1 MSAPAEPAATRMYL
15 VPVAGPAL
23 DVVEIAAKPGGATIG
38 RHQDCDVLLPADAD
52 RVSRFHARL
61 DASRDGLWSI
71 VDLSSRWGTAVNGVK
86 LAAEV
91 PVPLNEGDL
100 IRLSPFTFLFSSTPR
115 RRGLQ
120 ASRDAGG
127 PSHVRT
133 LGTITGGGADST
145 GIVDQMLHLLLN
157 SAEQV
162 HASTDEVMLAER
174 LMDAALTGSGLT
186 NAAVLRPT
194 DRDGHFEVVASRF
207 AGAHS
212 GETVRFSQSLI
223 DAASHGQAAE
233 LSGGGIGDDVS
244 RSIVQM
250 NIGSALCV
258 PLMLGSGDGVES
270 TVAAYLYLD
279 SRGMM
284 AGNLRPQAREFCI
297 ALGRMAS
304 LSLANLKR
312 LDIEK
317 RQARLES
324 EIKAAAKMQSWMLPQ
339 RNTTLGPPDAKITCI
354 GESRFGQMMGGDFFD
369 LIDLGDGKVAVTIG
383 DVSGKGVTA
392 SVMMTATHGYLHAA
406 LRDFR
411 SPELAVSATQAFIVP
426 RRPTGKFVTAW
437 VGVIDLQSRTLKYVD
452 AGHGYALL
460 QSPDGHCEVLQGAGG
475 PPIGMIDE
483 ATYDHAEIAMPRG
496 SRLLLMSDGIIEQF
510 GMVPTDDGKPTRE
523 QFEVSRV
530 IDCLLKTKDDADPVN
545 CLFDALIQ
553 HAGSRQLGDDATIVW
568 VKT

>member
-1 MSAPAEPAATRMYL
+1 MYL
-15 VPVAGPAL
+15 VPVAGPAG
-23 DVVEIAAKPGGATIG
+23 DVIELAPKPGGSMVG
-38 RHQDCDVLLPADAD
+38 RHPDCDVPLQNDD
-52 RVSRFHARL
+52 RVSRFHARI
-61 DASRDGLWSI
+61 DVSRDGQWSI
-71 VDLSSRWGTAVNGVK
+71 VDLGSRWGTAVNGVK
-86 LAAEV
+86 LAAEA
-91 PVPLNEGDL
+91 PVTLSEGDL
-100 IRLSPFTFLFSSTPR
+100 IRISPFTFLFSSTQR
-115 RRGLQ
+115 RRSLQ
-120 ASRDAGG
+120 ASRDPATATY
-127 PSHVRT
+127 VRT
-133 LGTITGGGADST
+133 LGSAVAGSPIESS

-162 HASTDEVMLAER
+162 HAATDEVMLAER
-174 LMDAALTGSGLT
+174 LMDAALVGSGLT

-194 DRDGHFEVVASRF
+194 DADGHYEVIASRF
-207 AGAHS
+207 ANAGS
-212 GETVRFSQSLI
+212 GEPIRFSQSLI
-223 DAASHGQAAE
+223 EAAAQGQAAE
-233 LSGGGIGDDVS
+233 LSGGGEMDMS

-258 PLMLGSGDGVES
+258 PLMLGSGDGVEP

-284 AGNLRPQAREFCI
+284 SGHLRPQAREFCV

-324 EIKAAAKMQSWMLPQ
+324 EIKAAAKMQAWMLPQ
-339 RNTTLGPPDAKITCI
+339 RHTTLGPSHAPITCI
-354 GESRFGQMMGGDFFD
+354 GESRFGQTMGGDFFD
-369 LIDLGDGKVAVTIG
+369 LIDLGDGKVAITIG

-392 SVMMTATHGYLHAA
+392 SVMQSATHGYLHAA
-406 LRDFR
+406 LRDHH
-411 SPELAVSATQAFIVP
+411 SPEKAVSATQAFIAP

-437 VGVIDLQSRTLKYVD
+437 VGVIDVNERKLRYVD

-460 QSPDGHCEVLQGAGG
+460 QSPDGHCQVLQGAGG

-483 ATYDHAEIAMPRG
+483 ATYDAGEIAMPPG
-496 SRLLLMSDGIIEQF
+496 SRLLLMSDGIVEQF
-510 GMVPTDDGKPTRE
+510 GAVPTADGRPSHE

-530 IDCLLKTKDDADPVN
+530 IDCLRKTKDEADPVN
-545 CLFDALIQ
+545 CLFDALIK

>member
-1 MSAPAEPAATRMYL
+1 MPAPVAQSRMYL

-38 RHQDCDVLLPADAD
+38 RHGDCDVLLPADAD

-61 DASRDGLWSI
+61 DVSRDGQWSI

-91 PVPLNEGDL
+91 PVTLSEGDL

-120 ASRDAGG
+120 ATRD
-127 PSHVRT
+127 PTTHTMVRT
-133 LGTITGGGADST
+133 LGRAAAGSPISSS

-162 HASTDEVMLAER
+162 HAATDEVMLAER
-174 LMDAALTGSGLT
+174 LMDAALVGSGLT

-194 DRDGHFEVVASRF
+194 DRDGHYEVVASRF
-207 AGAHS
+207 AGMPTDEAL
-212 GETVRFSQSLI
+212 RFSQSLI
-223 DAASHGQAAE
+223 EAASDGQAAE
-233 LSGGGIGDDVS
+233 LSDGQMGDDIS

-258 PLMLGSGDGVES
+258 PLMLGSGDGVEQI
-270 TVAAYLYLD
+270 VASYLYLD

-284 AGNLRPQAREFCI
+284 SGNLRPQAREFCV

-304 LSLANLKR
+304 MSLANMKR

-324 EIKAAAKMQSWMLPQ
+324 EIKAAAKMQAWMLPE
-339 RNTTLGPPDAKITCI
+339 RNTTLGPPDAKISCI
-354 GESRFGQMMGGDFFD
+354 GESRFGQTMGGDFFD

-383 DVSGKGVTA
+383 DVTGKGVTA
-392 SVMMTATHGYLHAA
+392 SVMQSATHGYLHAA
-406 LRDFR
+406 LRHYR
-411 SPELAVSATQAFIVP
+411 SPETAVAATQAFIAP
-426 RRPTGKFVTAW
+426 RRPVGKFVTAW
-437 VGVIDLQSRTLKYVD
+437 VGVIDLASRTLKYVD
-452 AGHGYALL
+452 AGHGYAVL
-460 QSPDGHCEVLQGAGG
+460 QMPNDHCEVLQGAGG
-475 PPIGMIDE
+475 PPIGMIDD
-483 ATYDHAEIAMPRG
+483 ATYEAAEIAMPAG
-496 SRLLLMSDGIIEQF
+496 SRLLLMSDGIVEQL
-510 GMVPTDDGKPTRE
+510 GTVPSVDGKSARE

-530 IDCLLKTKDDADPVN
+530 ISCLLKTKDEADPVN
-545 CLFDALIQ
+545 CLFDELVK